1 MTGLIGRIARRQIVP
16 RSARAQNPKY
26 TVQYRARVLPRS
38 ASPIFPRLGRNN
50 GSRTAHW
57 ASVRSMLSIYAISH
71 NLQLAQSLKCVY
83 EITSSIRRQKIIP
96 VLLPT
101 KYGSITIKFLE
112 HVSVVVDTT
121 NVVRRLYS
129 AVLDGAL
136 AFWMSRKFI
145 WAIGF
150 EWEEYLEA
158 SCQQPRLGVISEHQC

>member
-1 MTGLIGRIARRQIVP
+1 MRNTQNTPFNTARVSCHGRPRPSARR
-16 RSARAQNPKY
+16 
-26 TVQYRARVLPRS
+26 
-38 ASPIFPRLGRNN
+38 FGRNN

-57 ASVRSMLSIYAISH
+57 ASVMSMLLGFTLLGHKFQLLSP
-71 NLQLAQSLKCVY
+71 LQSVY

-96 VLLPT
+96 ILLPT